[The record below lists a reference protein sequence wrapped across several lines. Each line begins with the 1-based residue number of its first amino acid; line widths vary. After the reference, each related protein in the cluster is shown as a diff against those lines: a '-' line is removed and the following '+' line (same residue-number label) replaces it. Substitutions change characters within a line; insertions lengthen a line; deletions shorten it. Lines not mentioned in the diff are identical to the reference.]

1 MKEIILYGAGG
12 HCFAAVELINSSGHS
27 KATVIYDDTP
37 VREEILGV
45 PVQKFSEALISPE
58 DHVCISIGNNEIR
71 KLLSAKLKAHF
82 PSFIHQSAT
91 VYPSVS
97 VGKGCH
103 ILPGVVLDGAVS
115 IGDFCIVNTN
125 ATVSHNTE
133 VGDFCHIAINVAI
146 AGGVKIGEGALI
158 GAGSVL
164 LPEVKIGKWAI
175 VGAGAVITKDVPDHA
190 VLYGNPSKIIRYNKT
205 S

>member
-27 KATVIYDDTP
+27 KAIVVYDDVP
-37 VREEILGV
+37 SREEILGV
-45 PVQKFSEALISPE
+45 PVQKFSESLVSLD

-71 KLLSAKLKAHF
+71 KDLSAKLKARF

-91 VYPSVS
+91 VYPSVA
-97 VGKGCH
+97 VGKGCQ

-115 IGDFCIVNTN
+115 IGDFCIVNNN
-125 ATVSHNTE
+125 ATISHNTE
-133 VGDFCHIAINVAI
+133 IGDFCHIAINAAI

-158 GAGSVL
+158 GAGSVI

-175 VGAGAVITKDVPDHA
+175 VGAGAVITKDVPDNA
-190 VLYGNPSKIIRYNKT
+190 VVYGSSSKIIRYNKQ
-205 S
+205 